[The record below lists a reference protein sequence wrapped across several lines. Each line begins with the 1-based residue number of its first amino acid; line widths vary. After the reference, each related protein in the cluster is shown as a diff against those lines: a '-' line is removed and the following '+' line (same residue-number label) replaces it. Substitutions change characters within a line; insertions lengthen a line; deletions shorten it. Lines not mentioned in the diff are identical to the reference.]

1 MLLFG
6 PWYHLRK
13 QNDINGKITSLGI
26 GMNFSSDSYWKSFR
40 ASQVSLVVKNLPANP
55 GDAGNTGDV
64 GSVPGSGRCPGGDH
78 DNPLQYS
85 CLENSMNRG
94 GWQATVHRVAKS
106 RTRLKWLRTAQ
117 SFKDLFKED
126 GAKTQFSSFLE
137 PSLPVPCPPPPCT
150 PAPRPGWAINHS
162 SLSSMIVTIHHRGLD
177 FYLYIL
183 KSWEFSTRIRFRKSL
198 GIHPRILFLSLYFL
212 LNFKGTNGME

>member
-40 ASQVSLVVKNLPANP
+40 ASQVALVIKNLPANA
-55 GDAGNTGDV
+55 GDAGNTGEV
-64 GSVPGSGRCPGGDH
+64 GSVPGSGRCPGEDH

-94 GWQATVHRVAKS
+94 GWQAIVHRVAKS

-137 PSLPVPCPPPPCT
+137 PSLPVPCPRP
-150 PAPRPGWAINHS
+150 PAPLLPTQAEQLITALCLAWLWLFTTEDWIFICTYWNPG
-162 SLSSMIVTIHHRGLD
+162 
-177 FYLYIL
+177 
-183 KSWEFSTRIRFRKSL
+183 
-198 GIHPRILFLSLYFL
+198 
-212 LNFKGTNGME
+212 NFQPGFVSGNR